1 MPIADITLSCFG
13 TNYWFYIA
21 CLLSASMA
29 LKKEFSDLS
38 YTFVFCENLY
48 FKLKI
53 EIIIEHLKIIMQN
66 NGQALIF
73 L

>member
-1 MPIADITLSCFG
+1 MPIADFTLSCFG
-13 TNYWFYIA
+13 INYWFYSLFTE
-21 CLLSASMA
+21 C
-29 LKKEFSDLS
+29 KNEFSDLS

-48 FKLKI
+48 FKLNI